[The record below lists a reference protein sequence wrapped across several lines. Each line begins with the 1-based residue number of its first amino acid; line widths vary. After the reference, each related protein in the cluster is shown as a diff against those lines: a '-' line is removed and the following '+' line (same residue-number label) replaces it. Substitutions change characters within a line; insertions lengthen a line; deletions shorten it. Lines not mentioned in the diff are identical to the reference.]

1 MAHVLVA
8 SQVLLTTVFVVSA
21 YSKLRSRAALQ
32 SFAATLRLLPGPVRF
47 PAAMATVAMELV
59 AAATLIVLPHTGLAA
74 SGMLLIAFSIW
85 IAVSLRWGRREPCQ
99 CFGVSATPLGPVHL
113 IRNGVLL
120 LVVALGWVTLMFP
133 GGPVTVVGLALA
145 VPVGLVGAI
154 LLIVFDDI
162 ADLFMEVSGS
172 A

>member
-1 MAHVLVA
+1 MVHVLVA
-8 SQVLLTTVFVVSA
+8 SQALLATVFVVSA

-32 SFAATLRLLPGPVRF
+32 SFAATLRLLPGPARF
-47 PAAMATVAMELV
+47 PAAGATAAMEV
-59 AAATLIVLPHTGLAA
+59 VTAVTLIVFPPAGLAA
-74 SGMLLIAFSIW
+74 GGLLLIAFSTW
-85 IAVSLRWGRREPCQ
+85 IAVSLRRGQREACQ
-99 CFGVSATPLGPVHL
+99 CFGASVTPLGPVHL
-113 IRNGVLL
+113 VRNGLLL
-120 LVVALGWVTLMFP
+120 LVIALGSVALMSP
-133 GGPVTVVGLALA
+133 GGPVTVAGLALA

>member
-1 MAHVLVA
+1 MPHVLVA

-21 YSKLRSRAALQ
+21 YSKLRSRTALQ
-32 SFAATLRLLPGPVRF
+32 SFAVTLRLLPGPARF
-47 PAAMATVAMELV
+47 PAAMATVAMEVV
-59 AAATLIVLPHTGLAA
+59 AAATLIVLPRTGLAA
-74 SGMLLIAFSIW
+74 SGMLLIAFSMW
-85 IAVSLRWGRREPCQ
+85 IAVSLRWGQREPCR

-113 IRNGVLL
+113 IRNGLLL
-120 LVVALGWVTLMFP
+120 LVVVLGWVTLMFP
-133 GGPVTVVGLALA
+133 GGPVTVAGLALA

-172 A
+172 S